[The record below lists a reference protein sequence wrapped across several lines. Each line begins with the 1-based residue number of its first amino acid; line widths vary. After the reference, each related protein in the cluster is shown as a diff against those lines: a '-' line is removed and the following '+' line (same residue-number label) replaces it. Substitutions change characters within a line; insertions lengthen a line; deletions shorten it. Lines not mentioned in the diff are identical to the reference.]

1 MPISDADHLVDEEE
15 GGSRRLRLL
24 SYNVQMGISSAG
36 PHHYFTNIW
45 KHVLPASCRFRNLD
59 RIAKLISDFDI
70 VALQELDAGSHR
82 TGYIDLTEYLAQKA
96 GFPFWHHQLNRD
108 LGQIAQHGNGILSRL
123 LPTAVTEH
131 RLPGALPGRGA
142 LMVRYGHGESALVVL
157 LIHLALGKRS
167 RLLQLDYVA
176 ELVNDYRYAVVMGDM
191 NCAPGSPE
199 MRHLFGRTRL
209 CEPAQELH
217 TFPSWRPNRSIDHIL
232 VTPELQVR
240 QCHVLNQAYSDHLP
254 VAMELTLPDELQ
266 LTV

>member
-1 MPISDADHLVDEEE
+1 MSGHDYIVDDEDE
-15 GGSRRLRLL
+15 GGRRLRLL
-24 SYNVQMGISSAG
+24 SYNVQMGISSSG
-36 PHHYFTNIW
+36 PHTYFTNLW
-45 KHVLPASCRFRNLD
+45 KHVLPARCRFRNLD

-123 LPTAVTEH
+123 LPTEVTEH

-142 LMVRYGHGESALVVL
+142 LLVRYGHGDDALAVL

-167 RLLQLDYVA
+167 RLMQLDYVA
-176 ELVNDYRYAVVMGDM
+176 DLVNDYRHAVVMGDM

-209 CEPAQELH
+209 GEPVEELH

-232 VTPELQVR
+232 VTPELQIT
-240 QCHVLNQAYSDHLP
+240 QCRVLNHAYSDHLP
-254 VAMELTLPDELQ
+254 VAVELMLPEALQ
-266 LTV
+266 LPA